1 MQRSFSATAEPSWQA
16 IITSR
21 RPLLYVG
28 DGDSSLDRPRHVR
41 AGSGLTWVG
50 DHLAVVQDD
59 TNFIALVS
67 PDEWS
72 ARRDGAPAR
81 AHGIALPAGPAGR
94 RQFDDL
100 RGNKGDKLDLEACVT
115 IPGATGGTVLAFGS
129 GSKSV
134 RERVVRIEDVLSES
148 PRITVIDASPLYA
161 ALRRDTAFAGSDMNI
176 EGVMLHGD
184 VMRLFGRGNG
194 APRDGDVA
202 RNSTCDVEAAA
213 LVAWLNHPAAG
224 TLPALR
230 DTTQY
235 HLGALRGVALGFTD
249 ACARGTHVMFLAA
262 AEASPDATR
271 DGEVTGS
278 VLGVFP
284 RSGGPARYAPI
295 SRPGGAP
302 VAEKVEG
309 VAPHPTDA
317 SRVFVV
323 IDSDDAARPSEL
335 CEVQLVGDWR
345 A

>member
-1 MQRSFSATAEPSWQA
+1 
-16 IITSR
+16 
-21 RPLLYVG
+21 
-28 DGDSSLDRPRHVR
+28 VR

-59 TNFIALVS
+59 TNFIALVA

-72 ARRDGAPAR
+72 AQRTGAPAR
-81 AHGIALPAGPAGR
+81 VHDIALPAGPAGR

-115 IPGATGGTVLAFGS
+115 IPGANGGTVLAFGS

-134 RERVVRIEDVLSES
+134 RERVIRIDDALSDS
-148 PRITVIDASPLYA
+148 PRVTVIDASPLYA

-176 EGVMLHGD
+176 EGVLLHGD
-184 VMRLFGRGNG
+184 VVRLFGRGNG

-202 RNSTCDVEAAA
+202 RNSTSDVDAAA
-213 LVAWLNHPAAG
+213 LVAWLQRPEARL
-224 TLPALR
+224 LPTLR

-235 HLGALRGVALGFTD
+235 HLGTLRDVALGFTD
-249 ACARGTHVMFLAA
+249 ACARGDHVMYVAA

-271 DGEVTGS
+271 DGVVTGS
-278 VLGVFP
+278 VLGVLP
-284 RSGGPARYAPI
+284 RGGGPARYAAI
-295 SRPGGAP
+295 TAPGGER
-302 VAEKVEG
+302 VADKVEG

-317 SRVFVV
+317 TRVFVV
-323 IDSDDAARPSEL
+323 IDSDDAVRPSEL
-335 CEVQLVGDWR
+335 CELQLVGGWR